1 VAATRGQ
8 GPMSGAPAT
17 HRPAF
22 HSPPQALIVAQI
34 DFAAASVIALRP
46 PLPTEECSVI
56 EQGRHAVAL
65 RRPPSR
71 GMLQM
76 VTPAPSVD

>member
-1 VAATRGQ
+1 
-8 GPMSGAPAT
+8 MSGAPAT

-46 PLPTEECSVI
+46 PLLTEE
-56 EQGRHAVAL
+56 
-65 RRPPSR
+65 
-71 GMLQM
+71 
-76 VTPAPSVD
+76 

>member
-1 VAATRGQ
+1 MAATRGQ

-46 PLPTEECSVI
+46 PLLTEDAGTR
-56 EQGRHAVAL
+56 GRI
-65 RRPPSR
+65 RR
-71 GMLQM
+71 LFF
-76 VTPAPSVD
+76 